1 VPDQDSEPPRQFANV
16 PTPQDLYPT
25 SDIRFV
31 MVELGKLGTKV
42 DRLIQDV
49 DRQGTKIDA
58 VWHQISFVKGAL
70 WVLGGLFAIATVAV
84 PIYFRMTN
92 ALYFRMTNALTRL

>member
-1 VPDQDSEPPRQFANV
+1 MANLVPDQESEPPRQFANV
-16 PTPQDLYPT
+16 PAPQDLYPT

-49 DRQGTKIDA
+49 DRHGTKIDA
-58 VWHQISFVKGAL
+58 VSHQISFVKGAL
-70 WVLGGLFAIATVAV
+70 WVIGSLVAIAIVSI
-84 PIYFRMTN
+84 PIYLRMATH
-92 ALYFRMTNALTRL
+92 